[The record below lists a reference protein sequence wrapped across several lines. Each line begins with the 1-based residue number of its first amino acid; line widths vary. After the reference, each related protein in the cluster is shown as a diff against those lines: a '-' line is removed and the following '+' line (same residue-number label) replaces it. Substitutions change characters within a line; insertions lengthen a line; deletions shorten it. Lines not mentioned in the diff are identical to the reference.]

1 MDDLSKVRDK
11 LNDNFTD
18 LIYLLCSGKGKDRS
32 NVDLGLNKVK
42 TWQNTILSNMERPL
56 ATETMKGGAINRILD
71 FEMQD
76 GYIFENGNAVVE
88 ILKDNYGFAGIM
100 FVDFV
105 RDLGVEYIS
114 KMRKDFEAQ
123 IKEEA
128 KKQGSVKEE
137 KQILPMSLLLT
148 ADKLATDYIFD
159 DGIYLDLPTMV
170 SQLKDVNEVSEGQ
183 RAYETLIDY
192 TNIYQGK
199 FSSDNEYKP
208 ESWGFVKD
216 GYLNIIPS
224 IMRKI
229 AKDENFSVKAFCSWA
244 DQKGLLDCN
253 NKGKN
258 QKVVRVGNDTKR
270 FYSIKIVQEAD
281 KQDDPEFKD
290 NAQEEIPFD

>member
-1 MDDLSKVRDK
+1 
-11 LNDNFTD
+11 
-18 LIYLLCSGKGKDRS
+18 
-32 NVDLGLNKVK
+32 
-42 TWQNTILSNMERPL
+42 
-56 ATETMKGGAINRILD
+56 
-71 FEMQD
+71 MQD

-290 NAQEEIPFD
+290 SAQEEIPFD